1 MLTGLVINEIKIAG
15 NHRMQIRHGMHARQ
29 IAVAC
34 HPVVV
39 VDEEQIFAFCI
50 VYTDIS
56 GVRHTRHVGLNASHI
71 AITIVGM

>member
-15 NHRMQIRHGMHARQ
+15 NHRMQIRQGMHARQ

-50 VYTDIS
+50 VYTDIPDTP
-56 GVRHTRHVGLNASHI
+56 GRRLQCTVHIRTRSR
-71 AITIVGM
+71 